1 MSGSPLVFLLF
12 AQLLTGGIALLLA
25 PLRLG
30 AVAALLLLFSVAGG
44 ALQSGVLLFSGELSS
59 ELLVVGGWAP
69 GVGINLRLDPAAALL
84 ILMVYA
90 VAFLILLHTLA
101 TGERRGTFYGVFG
114 IALAG
119 MVGVILSADLFNLFV
134 FFEVLSLSAAILIA
148 FERTLPAMASAFRY
162 LLLSTLSIALYL
174 LGLFVLYREIG
185 ELSMVA
191 LSALLPGAES
201 EAVRLGGMLL
211 FAGVATRVALVP
223 FHLWLPEA
231 HAQAPTAV
239 SALLSALM
247 LKASLLAYWRV
258 LSILPGLDYLS
269 LLAGIGAFSALFAG
283 VAALLQED
291 AKRLLA
297 YSSIS
302 QIGYIAAAW
311 AIGGLSGGIYHLL
324 AHAAYKSLL
333 FLIVGSWVHQIHR
346 RSIGELRRS
355 VSWRLRE
362 DRLPLLLLLL
372 TLAAVAGVPP
382 FSGYVSK
389 AIVSQVAESSR
400 FYPLLRLSSFFSA
413 GAAARLALIALP
425 SRKGETPGV
434 EAPGALPRSEG
445 SGSRPAALLAGAA
458 LLLLFIPSLFL
469 GLFPGWV
476 LQALTP
482 LGLAPPAPPESLYTV
497 PSLASALL
505 VVLAGSSLLLLLRL
519 APLRRWNEGILRRE
533 VGSDGAIAFQAL
545 GVVAVALLLTFG
557 VPS

>member
-69 GVGINLRLDPAAALL
+69 GVGINLRLDPPAALL

-148 FERTLPAMASAFRY
+148 FDRTLPAMASAFRY

-372 TLAAVAGVPP
+372 TL
-382 FSGYVSK
+382 
-389 AIVSQVAESSR
+389 
-400 FYPLLRLSSFFSA
+400 
-413 GAAARLALIALP
+413 
-425 SRKGETPGV
+425 
-434 EAPGALPRSEG
+434 
-445 SGSRPAALLAGAA
+445 
-458 LLLLFIPSLFL
+458 
-469 GLFPGWV
+469 
-476 LQALTP
+476 
-482 LGLAPPAPPESLYTV
+482 
-497 PSLASALL
+497 
-505 VVLAGSSLLLLLRL
+505 
-519 APLRRWNEGILRRE
+519 
-533 VGSDGAIAFQAL
+533 
-545 GVVAVALLLTFG
+545 
-557 VPS
+557 